1 MNRNLNLLLEGKIES
16 YWWTCTSTDNLCTT
30 YEFEDEEFGYRYL
43 VEFKNKFNRA
53 GGKKELT
60 TTYELLYYLFDDYK
74 QEWSV
79 SILSGHN
86 IWRVIKTV
94 FGNILT
100 DFLTN
105 NKRFKIDRCQELIIV
120 GLSKTLEKSYQSQR
134 TRVYLRFLVRN
145 PIPGFKVECRGNT
158 ITLIRL

>member
-1 MNRNLNLLLEGKIES
+1 MNLNLLLEGKIES
-16 YWWTCTSTDNLCTT
+16 YWWSLTSGNDLCTT

-43 VEFKNKFNRA
+43 VEFNKKSE
-53 GGKKELT
+53 GE
-60 TTYELLYYLFDDYK
+60 YELKYYFFDDHK

-79 SILSGHN
+79 SALSGHN

-105 NKRFKIDRCQELIIV
+105 KSRWGERLLRCKRLSII

-134 TRVYLRFLVRN
+134 TRVYLRYLVRN
-145 PIPGFKVECRGNT
+145 PIPGFKVECQGNE